1 MCSMIH
7 TSLRALGAAFQQLGA
22 ADRVSLAAHAWA
34 TVLAGLDAPAAYL
47 ELTKRLSAETELA
60 VWERAF
66 ELMPE
71 TCSRRH
77 LVVWDGSLGLMSAIE
92 RKSASN
98 PKRTS

>member
-1 MCSMIH
+1 
-7 TSLRALGAAFQQLGA
+7 
-22 ADRVSLAAHAWA
+22 
-34 TVLAGLDAPAAYL
+34 LAGQDAPAAYL

-77 LVVWDGSLGLMSAIE
+77 LVVWDGSLGLMSAI
-92 RKSASN
+92 
-98 PKRTS
+98 